1 MPEPSTLLLFAASAA
16 VLVFIPG
23 PNLVYIVTR
32 SIEAG
37 RRAGLASM
45 LGVEAGT
52 VVHVTAAALRLSA
65 LLPRQRWPSRRLSG
79 GRKFAGDVYLDLA
92 LAAATGGRRA

>member
-45 LGVEAGT
+45 LVEAGT